1 MLNIILGILFI
12 IGGLSGKLVFIGTN
26 SGVLLAVVG
35 FILVI
40 WGAYRMYQQRQTPL
54 ISTQSTTGP
63 RICLCGEYRRSKLA
77 VLFPRPSAD
86 ITGKSEPAY

>member
-1 MLNIILGILFI
+1 VSRSIALRLDVLEPGVDCSSKERDMLNIILGILFI

-40 WGAYRMYQQRQTPL
+40 WGAYRMYQRN
-54 ISTQSTTGP
+54 
-63 RICLCGEYRRSKLA
+63 RA
-77 VLFPRPSAD
+77 
-86 ITGKSEPAY
+86 

>member
-12 IGGLSGKLVFIGTN
+12 IGGLSGELVFIGTN

-40 WGAYRMYQQRQTPL
+40 WGAYRMYQQRQTP
-54 ISTQSTTGP
+54 S
-63 RICLCGEYRRSKLA
+63 
-77 VLFPRPSAD
+77 
-86 ITGKSEPAY
+86 